1 MKKIN
6 KVFISTILILILV
19 FAVKVDVTKAV
30 STTLSASN
38 ATVKSGESF
47 SVKVSSSI
55 KLSGWTISLTNSD
68 KCTLSSASGGE
79 VSGGKVYGTS
89 IDGTTSLATF
99 NFKAPEVTKDTTYT
113 ITFSGT
119 EMCDASNA
127 ADVNNT
133 TCSAKITVKA
143 KTTSNSGSGS
153 GSGSSSSGSS
163 SSSGNTTSKKP
174 NFTTV
179 NKKVYTTNDVRLR
192 SSWSTSS
199 SAVLVSAGTELTLTG
214 TSKEIVNDYIWYR
227 VTYKGA
233 TKYVASNFVSETKPE
248 DVDYPENIKSSNN
261 NLSSLTIEGLTL
273 EPSFNSDVLDYT
285 TNLEEDLDK
294 LTVTTK
300 TENSKATAKVEGNEG
315 LKTGENTIKITVAA
329 EDGTKK
335 TYTVK
340 VTKTSST
347 NTPDTTQ
354 TTDDGKLKLKTLE
367 ISGVNFSDGFN
378 PDQYSY
384 ELSLNFVVKELNIT
398 AVANRE
404 DATIEI
410 LGNND
415 FKEGENLVTILVKSA
430 SEEETASYQIKVTLP
445 RGVVQKQGNIE
456 FYIKCVVIA
465 FAVLLVVLIITLI
478 SKKAKKRNDYA
489 DIEEETI
496 PTANINKESRKADD
510 SMEDEDSNADFL
522 DNIEITKKPKRSKGK
537 HSV

>member
-1 MKKIN
+1 MKKI
-6 KVFISTILILILV
+6 KLIATLLISLIILCSMSAISKAASFDATIS
-19 FAVKVDVTKAV
+19 KTTVTVGDTFTVTATANNAIGTYTV
-30 STTLSASN
+30 TPSNSN
-38 ATVKSGESF
+38 ATIT
-47 SVKVSSSI
+47 SSKDGFLENNSQT
-55 KLSGWTISLTNSD
+55 WT
-68 KCTLSSASGGE
+68 
-79 VSGGKVYGTS
+79 
-89 IDGTTSLATF
+89 
-99 NFKAPEVTKDTTYT
+99 FKAQKAGTVT
-113 ITFSGT
+113 
-119 EMCDASNA
+119 
-127 ADVNNT
+127 
-133 TCSAKITVKA
+133 ITVKTTDMIDA
-143 KTTSNSGSGS
+143 DDDTKTVTKTKTFTVTIKEKATSNNSSG
-153 GSGSSSSGSS
+153 GSS
-163 SSSGNTTSKKP
+163 SSSGNTTSNKP

-285 TNLEEDLDK
+285 ANLEEDLDK

-300 TENSKATAKVEGNEG
+300 TENSKATAKVEGNEN
-315 LKTGENTIKITVAA
+315 LKTGENTIKITVTA

-384 ELSLNFVVKELNIT
+384 ELSLNFVVNELNIT

-465 FAVLLVVLIITLI
+465 FAVLLVILIITLI